1 LHFSYTVFGLDIHS
15 NLALPGVPLAD
26 APDAG
31 KHRSD
36 PARFSLTKSHD
47 VTFHLGVAPYS
58 DAEIRPRE
66 KELVYASAYLD
77 ENENPVLRI
86 WKAADETYLRLDYCD
101 GTRFWLNR
109 SRQQLW
115 AIWPE
120 HLTLENAL
128 CYLLG
133 PVFGLLLRLRG
144 VTCLHAS
151 AVVID
156 NWGVVFVGAEGA
168 GKSTTAA
175 AFAKQGHAV
184 LSDDI
189 VALAPPVSASALPAT
204 PGHRAANS
212 QVQEAVAPEQ
222 FFRVLPAYPHLC
234 LWPDSVKMLYG
245 PGEPLPRISPEWD
258 KRRLSLGTAGTR
270 FETRALPLG
279 AVYLFSARGPDP
291 APSVQAARGQSSLVS
306 LLANTYANN
315 LLDRTMRAE
324 EFAVLDRLVA
334 RVPIRVLSPHEDPAR
349 LEQLCDCIREDFR
362 SLQPSPQE
370 SLASLPKS

>member
-26 APDAG
+26 SPDVH
-31 KHRSD
+31 KHSFD
-36 PARFSLTKSHD
+36 AARPLGTKSRD
-47 VTFHLGVAPYS
+47 VKFHLGVAPYS
-58 DAEIRPRE
+58 DAEISPRE
-66 KELVYASAYLD
+66 RELVYASAYLD
-77 ENENPVLRI
+77 QDENPVLRI

-109 SRQQLW
+109 SREQLW

-120 HLTLENAL
+120 RLTLENAL

-156 NWGVVFVGAEGA
+156 HWGVVFVGAEGA

-189 VALAPPVSASALPAT
+189 VALAPPVSASAWPVTPA
-204 PGHRAANS
+204 HRAANS
-212 QVQEAVAPEQ
+212 QLPQAVAPEQ

-234 LWPDSVKMLYG
+234 LWPDSVNMLYG

-270 FETRALPLG
+270 FESRALPLG

-291 APSVQAARGQSSLVS
+291 APSVHAARGQSSLVS

-315 LLDRTMRAE
+315 LLDRAMRAE

-334 RVPIRVLSPHEDPAR
+334 SVPIRVLSPHEDPAR
-349 LEQLCDCIREDFR
+349 LGQLCDCIREDFR
-362 SLQPSPQE
+362 SLEHSPRE
-370 SLASLPKS
+370 SLAPLPKS